1 MRISDAFQA
10 FFRVLGGA
18 DLVDKATLPPPPE
31 PTAPEPDPETEKKLV
46 ETEAKLAEAVA
57 SLTSA
62 EAAQTEAAEVQF
74 RDGAVYGLLLLQRE
88 GRLIDFL
95 QENVDDYEDEQIGG
109 AVRQIHRDCGK
120 VLQENFAMAA
130 IVDESENEKTV
141 VAEDF
146 DPSAIKLTGKVPSE
160 PPYKGFLRHKGWRA
174 TKVHFPTRSGKI
186 DPTVVQPAEVEFI

>member
-31 PTAPEPDPETEKKLV
+31 PTEPEPDPETEKKLV
-46 ETEAKLAEAVA
+46 ETEARLAEAVA

-95 QENVDDYEDEQIGG
+95 QENVDDYED
-109 AVRQIHRDCGK
+109 VRQIHRDCGK